1 MEICI
6 ALTAFHAFSGSLNRK
21 CKVGTLILLEKN
33 ESTQRKFSKL
43 NAITEDDIQAVEG
56 LVWAMYSKKR
66 FRSVDELHLE
76 LFLKKYKPNND
87 SLFWQMNSVTLPP
100 SSKVQKDEEV
110 ELYSNTF
117 EKLFKC

>member
-1 MEICI
+1 MLRKICSDTSSLTYKIHDYFGMEICV

-56 LVWAMYSKKR
+56 LV
-66 FRSVDELHLE
+66 
-76 LFLKKYKPNND
+76 
-87 SLFWQMNSVTLPP
+87 
-100 SSKVQKDEEV
+100 
-110 ELYSNTF
+110 
-117 EKLFKC
+117 